1 MTARLFEPNGKP
13 IGESY
18 TVFSLRECVERES
31 IRKLIDSNGGQL
43 KAKWSTGCTH
53 LEPGA
58 PKTIGTFPIPSDHT
72 VYSLKYVRDAVKDK
86 TLPDLNLYTF
96 RCPLNDPVEV
106 EDSSG
111 ANYKGRNKFT
121 LAEEDLMTQYMKRYQ
136 GSYSS
141 LTYWNKALEQGLGV
155 QRTAY
160 TLRDHCKRML
170 EGKTVAKAEETKK
183 VESRKRAEREETPGT
198 EKKAKVTPGSPAGL
212 KSEKPPGTVPAVA
225 SPGLK
230 GVPFR
235 PVSMQTPP
243 FPVRLA
249 APVPST
255 VKSRTSLDSLS
266 PRNLSSRFEVTSD
279 LVITINQGKRAVAD
293 MKKYREQSEQARIL
307 PQFLALVA
315 KCKHKNSLQPEEEIE
330 VLKTLLVCHGDV
342 SMCLKHYSAR
352 G

>member
-1 MTARLFEPNGKP
+1 
-13 IGESY
+13 
-18 TVFSLRECVERES
+18 VERES
-31 IRKLIDSNGGQL
+31 IRKLIDSRGGQL
-43 KAKWSTGCTH
+43 KAKWSPGCTH

-58 PKTIGTFPIPSDHT
+58 PKSISTFQTPSDHT
-72 VYSLKYVRDAVKDK
+72 VYSLQYVRDAVKENS
-86 TLPDLNLYTF
+86 LPDLALYTF

-106 EDSSG
+106 DDPSA

-141 LTYWNKALEQGLGV
+141 LAYWNKALEHGLPV

-170 EGKTVAKAEETKK
+170 EGKTVAKAEEVKK
-183 VESRKRAEREETPGT
+183 VEGRKRAEREETPGT
-198 EKKAKVTPGSPAGL
+198 EKKVKVNPGSPLGL
-212 KSEKPPGTVPAVA
+212 QAEKSLQTAHIVPSPALKEA
-225 SPGLK
+225 SIR
-230 GVPFR
+230 R
-235 PVSMQTPP
+235 PVSMSTPP
-243 FPVRLA
+243 FPVRSA

-279 LVITINQGKRAVAD
+279 LVISIDKGRRVVAD
-293 MKKYREQSEQARIL
+293 MKKYREQSEQAHIL

-315 KCKHKNSLQPEEEIE
+315 KCKHKSSLQTEEEVE
-330 VLKTLLVCHGDV
+330 VLKTLLVCRGDV